1 MFSQEDL
8 EAYNRVQNAVELQ
21 RQLQNQGPTRGR
33 VARIAAWV
41 LLVLFLATTT
51 AAAFLGYNVLYLNN
65 EFLKSQGNFARVV
78 ADNNERLQTI
88 QGLNDVLN
96 QANENVYALNRSLD
110 TERNERNAAVAK
122 LNQNVEALAQQ
133 VQEERELVLV
143 ERKRGNREIEK
154 ANGIIADKEERIN
167 YYTEVNV
174 GLEESVTQ
182 LDASV
187 RRLES
192 TNSAL
197 SREKNSLTQ
206 ANNTL
211 TREKSAL
218 SQRNGTLASEN
229 RRLTSSVSA
238 RDARISTL
246 QSDLRRE
253 KAQQVTIPYC
263 SSNYYTVTGGKL
275 SCVAR
280 NTSSFQ
286 ATQVETSSINLPYSG
301 TVNLRINRSGDIG
314 SDRSMEI
321 LEHAVKTIEE
331 YMGQSIPL
339 KGNEIRLDFVEG
351 LPPGWERFAG
361 FNDGTYME
369 ILQEKDKDLS
379 IYSSKT
385 NDPLGIIIAHE
396 VAHYYWNDER
406 TWLDEGAAEFL
417 ATYSEN
423 KRVGRAMTS
432 QNKRC
437 SQAYSISYLEYQKYD
452 KGDDGY
458 TCNYSLG
465 ERLFLDLY
473 DQMKEEDFQSAFR
486 SLNASG
492 RNKLGG
498 IHQVRN
504 AFYPGSE
511 WVQEIID
518 EWYGYREKPEAHWPN
533 GTFLGYMTWEEADG
547 WKLQANRDNEPCA
560 TILRLN
566 DQTAGSGYSVRETR
580 DECYYTGEWNGET
593 GDLLVTIAGTTYR
606 AVEVSIDSAPN
617 GSTFSRRTTI

>member
-8 EAYNRVQNAVELQ
+8 EAYNRVQSTMELQ
-21 RQLQNQGPTRGR
+21 RQLQNQAPTRGR

-65 EFLKSQGNFARVV
+65 EFLKSQGNFARIV
-78 ADNNERLQTI
+78 ADHNERLQTI
-88 QGLNDVLN
+88 QELNNTLN
-96 QANENVYALNRSLD
+96 EANQSIHTLNASLD
-110 TERNERNAAVAK
+110 TERNARNAAVAK
-122 LNQNVEALAQQ
+122 LNQNVETLAQQ
-133 VQEERELVLV
+133 VQEERELVLA

-229 RRLTSSVSA
+229 RRLTGSVNTLN
-238 RDARISTL
+238 ARISTL
-246 QSDLRRE
+246 QSDLRTAR
-253 KAQQVTIPYC
+253 AQQVSIPAC

-280 NTSSFQ
+280 NTSAFQ
-286 ATQVETSSINLPYSG
+286 ATQVETKSINLPHSG
-301 TVNLRINRSGDIG
+301 TVNLKINRSGELG

-331 YMGQSIPL
+331 YMGEPIPL
-339 KGNEIRLDFVEG
+339 KGNEIRLDFVDDLNVTG
-351 LPPGWERFAG
+351 DFTGVHK
-361 FNDGTYME
+361 GTHME
-369 ILQEKDKDLS
+369 ILKEVDKDQS

-396 VAHYYWNDER
+396 VAHYYWAGER
-406 TWLDEGAAEFL
+406 NWLDEGAAEFL
-417 ATYSEN
+417 AIYSEN
-423 KRVGRAMTS
+423 RRVGRAMTS
-432 QNKRC
+432 QKKRC
-437 SQAYSISYLEYQKYD
+437 TQAYSISYLESQKYAPES
-452 KGDDGY
+452 DGF

-465 ERLFLDLY
+465 EGLFLDLHS
-473 DQMKEEDFQSAFR
+473 QMKEEDFQKAFR
-486 SLNASG
+486 SLKASG
-492 RNKLGG
+492 RNKLSGVY
-498 IHQVRN
+498 QVRN
-504 AFYPGSE
+504 AFYPGSK

-533 GTFLGYMTWEEADG
+533 GTFLGYMTWEEPDG
-547 WKLQANRDNEPCA
+547 WKLYYDRNDQPCA
-560 TILRLN
+560 TTLRFD
-566 DQTAGSGYSVRETR
+566 DQTYKPRWSVKPTR
-580 DECYYTGEWNGET
+580 DECYYPGEWDEN
-593 GDLLVTIAGTTYR
+593 GDLLVTIEGTTYR
-606 AVEVSIDSAPN
+606 AVEVSISGEPN
-617 GSTFSRRTTI
+617 GSVSSQATTI